1 MPAQGEADMSRLTI
15 KQRQRLLRATER
27 KRAEAEQAYK
37 ATRKQVWLARMR
49 DLTTECLRLAR

>member
-1 MPAQGEADMSRLTI
+1 MRQTI

-49 DLTTECLRLAR
+49 DLTTKCLELSR